1 MMEQPNMAGLK
12 GESITIPYVF
22 FTRIRTSLALFIT
35 RITYGFL
42 NGRAVVSFVLSD
54 LNMPSSGMRTT
65 RSLSL
70 FARLNSIIKNPPAWM
85 IISRLS
91 QHMTA

>member
-1 MMEQPNMAGLK
+1 MTEQPNIGWFEGREHHYPL
-12 GESITIPYVF
+12 
-22 FTRIRTSLALFIT
+22 RIFYEDTDFPALFIT
-35 RITYGFL
+35 RIICGFL
-42 NGRAVVSFVLSD
+42 NARAVASFVLSD